1 MFQACSRD
9 AAAPDLHCQE
19 CGCVAV
25 VQIKQFLQS
34 RVVFA
39 VAIKAR
45 MTQLLREKGHKF

>member
-1 MFQACSRD
+1 M
-9 AAAPDLHCQE
+9 PYL
-19 CGCVAV
+19 AV

-34 RVVFA
+34 RAVFA

>member
-1 MFQACSRD
+1 M
-9 AAAPDLHCQE
+9 PYL
-19 CGCVAV
+19 AV

-45 MTQLLREKGHKF
+45 MTQLLREKGHKLAIVIAPTRAPGKALI